1 MLATCVLQH
10 PESLFD
16 DAASMHTMQR
26 ELHRSLTSLF
36 RWRCAPCTFQT
47 PPLPYFKTNENFAVL
62 SLSCR
67 ELGLLCGAL
76 YPPRQYD
83 QNGLGQ
89 LARSLG
95 GRGWGGSALTA
106 GANSPLPQIGPS
118 AEDPFTIII
127 HLLPYN
133 IYGNIYG
140 NRERDACT
148 LFTPWLVS
156 QIVSG
161 EQAGC
166 QPRTS
171 SAGVI
176 VTADRAKT

>member
-133 IYGNIYG
+133 IYGNIRLYTATVNEMPAHCSHPG
-140 NRERDACT
+140 WSVKLYRVNRR
-148 LFTPWLVS
+148 VS
-156 QIVSG
+156 ASHQLGWSHCHG
-161 EQAGC
+161 
-166 QPRTS
+166 
-171 SAGVI
+171 
-176 VTADRAKT
+176 